1 VRHSGG
7 IRRRE
12 RQSHD
17 LLSTPL
23 DRLPPG
29 EHDRRAGHVVDVDP
43 EVGGVRGGEQGVE
56 LPEVGTVGD
65 QVDTVERGGEERRE
79 ERFERGRG
87 ESGGVV

>member
-1 VRHSGG
+1 
-7 IRRRE
+7 
-12 RQSHD
+12 
-17 LLSTPL
+17 
-23 DRLPPG
+23 
-29 EHDRRAGHVVDVDP
+29 
-43 EVGGVRGGEQGVE
+43 VE